1 MGGEASSEGDVYS
14 YGVLVLEMFTGRMP
28 INDMFKDGLNL
39 HNFVKMTLPK
49 RLAQFVDPMLLPR
62 EVEELGVT
70 TAVMMATEKDDNDNE
85 IEVEEANYIEDS
97 RHIDVD
103 MQKCLLSIL
112 TLESYVH
119 WNPQKSE

>member
-1 MGGEASSEGDVYS
+1 M
-14 YGVLVLEMFTGRMP
+14 
-28 INDMFKDGLNL
+28 
-39 HNFVKMTLPK
+39 
-49 RLAQFVDPMLLPR
+49 PR
-62 EVEELGVT
+62 EVEESGVA
-70 TAVMMATEKDDNDNE
+70 TAVMMAIEKDDNDNE